1 MRYSLIITSLKRNNA
16 NLIGDREMKTF
27 KNTKA
32 DLNADA
38 TVAVYAQT
46 EERNALLGDNWVET
60 NEEVTYESLY
70 VQAGVRFFGIL

>member
-1 MRYSLIITSLKRNNA
+1 
-16 NLIGDREMKTF
+16 MKTF

-38 TVAVYAQT
+38 TVLVYAQA

-60 NEEVTYESLY
+60 DETVVGYASLY